1 MDYWSDKAALVT
13 GGSSGLGLAI
23 ARALAARGAR
33 VAIAARDEAKLAAA
47 AASLPGDRLAVTTF
61 AADLSIPEQASALVG
76 RVVESFGRLDLLVN
90 NVGRSGRGDALAT
103 SPAEFEQFF
112 AANVL
117 SAVACTQATVPHLI
131 AAGGRI
137 INIGSLASKSAARY
151 MGAYPATK
159 FALAAY
165 TQQLRHELRPKGV
178 DVLLVCPGPI
188 AREDAGRRYDA
199 SAASL
204 PESARK
210 PGAGLKLHG
219 LDPAKLAER
228 ILRYSQR
235 GRAELIAPRGARLF
249 FALSQLWPELG
260 DWIIRRMT

>member
-1 MDYWSDKAALVT
+1 MDYWTDKAALVT

-23 ARALAARGAR
+23 AEALVVRGAQ
-33 VAIAARDEAKLAAA
+33 VAIAARDEARLAAA
-47 AASLPGDRLAVTTF
+47 IEKLNQHGARAVSF
-61 AADLSIPEQASALVG
+61 VADLSEPEQAAGVVAKVVAL
-76 RVVESFGRLDLLVN
+76 FGRLDLLVN
-90 NVGRSGRGDALAT
+90 NVGRSARGDALAT
-103 SPAEFEQFF
+103 SPAEFREFF

-117 SAVACTQATVPHLI
+117 SAVACTQAAAPHLI
-131 AAGGRI
+131 AAQGRI
-137 INIGSLASKSAARY
+137 INIGSLASKSAARF

-178 DVLLVCPGPI
+178 EVLLVCPGPI

-204 PESARK
+204 PEAARK
-210 PGAGLKLHG
+210 PGAGLKVKG
-219 LDPAKLAER
+219 LDPKKLAER
-228 ILRYSQR
+228 ILRYSRR
-235 GRAELIAPRGARLF
+235 GRAELIAPRGARLY
-249 FALSQLWPELG
+249 FALSQLFPELG